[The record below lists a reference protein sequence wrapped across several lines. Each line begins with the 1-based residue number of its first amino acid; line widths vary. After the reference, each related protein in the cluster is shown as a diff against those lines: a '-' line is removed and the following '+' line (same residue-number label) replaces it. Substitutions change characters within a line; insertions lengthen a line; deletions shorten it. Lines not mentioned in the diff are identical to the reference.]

1 MKQTINHL
9 YFLFLSKKVR
19 EKGERWVLSI
29 AIASYLIHL
38 FFIFLVHIGFLDL
51 SSNFFANPIF
61 AIYTPFSF
69 ILIYEVYLLI
79 FYLPK
84 SITIYI
90 GKQYEIITLIVIRRI
105 FKDIANLD
113 LQSNWFSNRYD
124 LQFTYDALSALILF
138 VLIYYF
144 YKYSPTKKS
153 NKPTDITQLDRSI
166 QYFVLLKRSIALC
179 LLPILICLGILT
191 LGNWSYDFIYSI
203 QTFDALFK
211 NINAVFF
218 DDFFSLLIVVDV
230 LLLLASFYH
239 SDQFHKII
247 RNSGFVISTILI
259 KLSFSNEGLL
269 NNFLIIGA
277 VVFGLSMLK
286 VHNLYAQKLPVER
299 E

>member
-1 MKQTINHL
+1 MTQSINYL
-9 YFLFLSKKVR
+9 YSIFLSKKIR

-29 AIASYLIHL
+29 AIASYLVHL
-38 FFIFLVHIGFLDL
+38 LLILLVHFEFVQFD
-51 SSNFFANPIF
+51 SNFFTNSIF

-69 ILIYEVYLLI
+69 ILVYEVYLLI

-113 LQSNWFSNRYD
+113 LESDWFSNQYD
-124 LQFTYDALSALILF
+124 LQFTYDACTALLLF
-138 VLIYYF
+138 VLIYLF
-144 YKYSPTKKS
+144 YKHAPTKKS
-153 NKPTDITQLDRSI
+153 NSPSVFENLDKQI
-166 QYFVLLKRSIALC
+166 QYFVLLKRAIALC
-179 LLPILICLGILT
+179 LLPILICLGVVT
-191 LGNWSYDFIYSI
+191 LGHWSYEFMYSI

-218 DDFFSLLIVVDV
+218 DDFFSMLIVVDV

-259 KLSFSNEGLL
+259 KLSFSNQGLL

-277 VVFGLSMLK
+277 VLFGLGMLW
-286 VHNLYAQKLPVER
+286 VHNLYAQKLDEHN
-299 E
+299 